1 MNNEYLRLDNP
12 DAKVDSTVNKYSA
25 KTQVKRKAKK
35 QELTSTIDLI
45 LEEVYESQNTTTLI
59 NQETV
64 HKPKILDTIVFS
76 FIFLIAIIFLG
87 IVTRL
92 STSLLLTFILSVSS
106 AFFIPVSFIYFF
118 HRLDVRGNIKFS
130 TIVYCF
136 TLGATAYLMIDYLFD
151 KFVSETIHFYIYIVS
166 VRCVIELLSIIILSI
181 LFIEGN
187 AKRFKTSAILI
198 ACALSSGF
206 VFAQSLSQNLSA
218 LLVKVDIYRYG
229 SSVGA
234 ILNLSESIKD
244 SSENLLNV
252 LPNTCF
258 LEPLIFVTLSMI
270 LVDITANENW
280 SLGKRTV
287 TTLFTFLFCC
297 LTYVLSAISTP
308 FGILSVI
315 YNVISLVFAI
325 LLFIRMVNSCVATE
339 RYE

>member
-118 HRLDVRGNIKFS
+118 HRLDVRGKIKF
-130 TIVYCF
+130 
-136 TLGATAYLMIDYLFD
+136 
-151 KFVSETIHFYIYIVS
+151 
-166 VRCVIELLSIIILSI
+166 
-181 LFIEGN
+181 
-187 AKRFKTSAILI
+187 
-198 ACALSSGF
+198 
-206 VFAQSLSQNLSA
+206 
-218 LLVKVDIYRYG
+218 YRRSYHEKNNNQCR
-229 SSVGA
+229 V
-234 ILNLSESIKD
+234 
-244 SSENLLNV
+244 
-252 LPNTCF
+252 
-258 LEPLIFVTLSMI
+258 
-270 LVDITANENW
+270 
-280 SLGKRTV
+280 
-287 TTLFTFLFCC
+287 
-297 LTYVLSAISTP
+297 
-308 FGILSVI
+308 
-315 YNVISLVFAI
+315 
-325 LLFIRMVNSCVATE
+325 
-339 RYE
+339 